1 MSAGTAPGLSPRGDY
16 DLSNPVGSF
25 VDVVRRVVVKPAE
38 FFSRM
43 PRRGTNAPLIF
54 ALICIEISTILGG
67 LLRLTLGPQVVGGLR
82 FAEQMGY
89 GVGKFI
95 AAIIFTPI
103 GATIGLFIGAGILHL
118 FVMLFVG
125 EGNSGY
131 EATFRV
137 ISYASVTSLVNWI
150 PVVGGLLGLYGLYLT
165 ILGIREMHA
174 TTTARAALVLVP
186 VYCVVVVAG
195 VIFLSRLL

>member
-38 FFSRM
+38 FFSRI

-67 LLRLTLGPQVVGGLR
+67 FLRLTLGPQVVGGLR

-89 GVGKFI
+89 GVGGFI

-137 ISYASVTSLVNWI
+137 ISYASVTSGSTPLNR
-150 PVVGGLLGLYGLYLT
+150 G
-165 ILGIREMHA
+165 HA
-174 TTTARAALVLVP
+174 ARAASTSHF
-186 VYCVVVVAG
+186 G
-195 VIFLSRLL
+195 LLPRHLGISVGGTHKLINSSTDQR